1 MNKKRADYLA
11 KFNKEN
17 YKMYPFRVKKSESSV
32 INKLETVPNRNSYIN
47 NLILND
53 IDSQILT
60 IKEIKDRIRP
70 IIKKHNIKE
79 VYLFGSYARG
89 EANRNSDVDIY
100 CDKGDIKTLLDEIG
114 LIDELKNALGKSVD
128 LVTIGS
134 RMHDYFRQQLEEDM
148 IKIC

>member
-11 KFNKEN
+11 KFNKDN
-17 YKMYPFRVKKSESSV
+17 YIMYPFRVKKGDISV
-32 INKLETVPNRNSYIN
+32 INKLESVSNRNSYIN

-53 IDSQILT
+53 IDPQILT
-60 IKEIKDRIRP
+60 IKEIRNRINL

-100 CDKGDIKTLLDEIG
+100 CDSGDVKSLWDLSALKE
-114 LIDELKNALGKSVD
+114 ELEKVLGKSVD
-128 LVTIGS
+128 IVTIGS
-134 RMHDYFRQQLEEDM
+134 KMHDYFRKQLQEDM
-148 IKIC
+148 IRIY

>member
-32 INKLETVPNRNSYIN
+32 INKLESVPNRNSYIN